1 MKPLQKP
8 DWRSVHALM
17 ARDLLVVRRSKSVI
31 LPIILV
37 PLLLLVLL
45 PAGISIAMPMMD
57 TADTYQ
63 DLKQLMAMIPPEMQA
78 DFAYDTPQQTLLAL
92 ILVHMFAP
100 LFLIL
105 PMMVAST
112 IAAGSFAGEKERK
125 TLEAL
130 LYTPLSDLELI
141 LGKVMSAWLPA
152 LGVTMVGFLLY
163 SIVVNAAGWPTM
175 GRVFFPNALWVA
187 LVIWVAPAAA
197 GLGLSAVVLISS
209 KVSTFQDAY
218 QLSGM
223 VVLPVV
229 LLMLGQVG
237 GVIYLSLPFVLLIGM
252 LLWLIDAG
260 LLWLGVRTFR
270 RTEIIARL

>member
-152 LGVTMVGFLLY
+152 LAVTIAGFLLY

-175 GRVFFPNALWVA
+175 GRLYFPNALWVA

>member
-1 MKPLQKP
+1 MKLLQKP
-8 DWRSVHALM
+8 DWRSVYALM

-141 LGKVMSAWLPA
+141 LGKLMSAWLPA
-152 LGVTMVGFLLY
+152 LGVTMVSFLLY
-163 SIVVNAAGWPTM
+163 SIVVNVAGWPTM

>member
-45 PAGISIAMPMMD
+45 PAGICIAMPMMD

-152 LGVTMVGFLLY
+152 LAVTIAGFLLY

-175 GRVFFPNALWVA
+175 GRLYFPNALWVA

>member
-1 MKPLQKP
+1 MKLLQKP
-8 DWRSVHALM
+8 DWRSVYALM

-141 LGKVMSAWLPA
+141 LGKLMSAWLPA
-152 LGVTMVGFLLY
+152 LGVTMGGFLLY
-163 SIVVNAAGWPTM
+163 SIVVNVAGWPTM

>member
-1 MKPLQKP
+1 MKLLQKP
-8 DWRSVHALM
+8 DWRSVYALM

-141 LGKVMSAWLPA
+141 LGKLMSAWLPA

-163 SIVVNAAGWPTM
+163 SIVVNVAGWPTM

>member
-8 DWRSVHALM
+8 DWRSVYALM

-141 LGKVMSAWLPA
+141 LGKLMSAWLPA
-152 LGVTMVGFLLY
+152 LGVTMGGFLLY
-163 SIVVNAAGWPTM
+163 SIVVNVAGWPTM